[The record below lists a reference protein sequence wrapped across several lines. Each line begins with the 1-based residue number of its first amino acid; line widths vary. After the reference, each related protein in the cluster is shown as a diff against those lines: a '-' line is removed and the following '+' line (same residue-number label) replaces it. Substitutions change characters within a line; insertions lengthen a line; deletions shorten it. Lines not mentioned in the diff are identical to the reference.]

1 MSAIIEIEIN
11 AIKAVNRIRE
21 ADNSKVESLA
31 DSISKLGL
39 MNPISVHPDHSL
51 IAGLHRLEAC
61 RKLGWSTIPAI
72 VLDYQAQYAEQAAL
86 YAELA
91 EIDEN
96 LIRNDLTELQQG
108 IQHNRRKRIYE
119 ALHPETK
126 RGALG
131 GKGINAD
138 ILTENIAVR
147 KEGYAEN
154 AAQSIGVTERT
165 VHNKTRIGEQLES
178 VAEQLIGTAIEDNQ
192 SELLAL
198 ASLQE
203 SKPDVAAVVIQKL
216 VEERDKPAPQPIP
229 VAPVAAPSKT
239 GSKKKKPSTPKS
251 PKPKTSVKKIVAE
264 IKKKERIA
272 DIEQQA
278 AAIEESL
285 PGIPVGPFHVISIDP
300 PWPYGTGYDPDG
312 RRAANPYPEMSL
324 EQIKAIELPAADDC
338 VLWLWTTHKFM
349 RHSFELL
356 DAWGFRDVAILTWVK
371 GRMGLGSWLRS
382 QSEFCI
388 MAVKGK
394 PPIQLTNQ
402 ITIIDGPLREHSRK
416 PDSFYELVNG
426 LCVGAKLDYFS
437 REKREGWAQVG
448 NTTELFGEAV

>member
-1 MSAIIEIEIN
+1 
-11 AIKAVNRIRE
+11 
-21 ADNSKVESLA
+21 
-31 DSISKLGL
+31 
-39 MNPISVHPDHSL
+39 
-51 IAGLHRLEAC
+51 
-61 RKLGWSTIPAI
+61 
-72 VLDYQAQYAEQAAL
+72 
-86 YAELA
+86 
-91 EIDEN
+91 
-96 LIRNDLTELQQG
+96 
-108 IQHNRRKRIYE
+108 
-119 ALHPETK
+119 
-126 RGALG
+126 
-131 GKGINAD
+131 
-138 ILTENIAVR
+138 
-147 KEGYAEN
+147 
-154 AAQSIGVTERT
+154 
-165 VHNKTRIGEQLES
+165 
-178 VAEQLIGTAIEDNQ
+178 
-192 SELLAL
+192 
-198 ASLQE
+198 LQE

-216 VEERDKPAPQPIP
+216 VEAKTTPAPKPEVSPPAITTPATNAKKTQPK
-229 VAPVAAPSKT
+229 APAKAKQ
-239 GSKKKKPSTPKS
+239 KA
-251 PKPKTSVKKIVAE
+251 PKPISVKSIVAD
-264 IKKKERIA
+264 IKKQDRID

-371 GRMGLGSWLRS
+371 DRMGLGSWLRS

-402 ITIIDGPLREHSRK
+402 TTIIDGPLREHSRK

-437 REKREGWAQVG
+437 REKRAGWAQVG
-448 NTTELFGEAV
+448 NTTELFGEVAE